1 MVSFFYLGFKVACQF
16 GLQVLK
22 KKHHLYERTE
32 SLISGVSQ
40 IFFLLLVLFQQLPS
54 RIKIYHQYL
63 IDNVLCLI
71 CLYLYLFQAE
81 TEKTIPYL

>member
-1 MVSFFYLGFKVACQF
+1 MVSFFYLGFKVACQY

-40 IFFLLLVLFQQLPS
+40 IFIFF
-54 RIKIYHQYL
+54 Y
-63 IDNVLCLI
+63 C
-71 CLYLYLFQAE
+71 
-81 TEKTIPYL
+81 